1 MALTCVI
8 ALLPGCGGSNMQAKE
23 FFTPEMVQLLS
34 LIQKGKKNEA
44 ADYIQ
49 AHSLDLNTHGDKDIT
64 PLLWLVIQQ
73 EDKIA
78 TKLALELGADPNF
91 ERANGEN
98 AVTMIAGSNDPE
110 LLIMMLDAGGDPNS
124 LDRNGMPALFEA
136 ISQESWADIN
146 TLIKY
151 GADVNL
157 TNKSGLNAA
166 LYAPDIAKYEYSWFF
181 IQQGADPLIHDATG
195 GDLAWSVHD
204 DLTRGIVKPE
214 NRNYPWLMKIK
225 EHLIGLG
232 VTFPPP
238 SPREVRAKR
247 NAEEDK
253 AKADK

>member
-1 MALTCVI
+1 
-8 ALLPGCGGSNMQAKE
+8 MQAKE

-49 AHSLDLNTHGDKDIT
+49 AHSLDLNVQGEGGIT
-64 PLLWLVIQQ
+64 PLVWLAGLQL
-73 EDKIA
+73 DKPAI
-78 TKLALELGADPNF
+78 KLAFTLGADPNF
-91 ERANGEN
+91 KDGFGDN
-98 AVTMIAGSNDPE
+98 ALVNVTGANDPE

-136 ISQESWADIN
+136 IRQGSWADIN

-151 GADVNL
+151 GADINL
-157 TNKSGLNAA
+157 KDKLGLNAA
-166 LYAPDIAKYEYSWFF
+166 LYPTYIMKYEYSWFF
-181 IQQGADPLIHDATG
+181 VQQGADPLGYASTG
-195 GDLAWSVHD
+195 ADLAWIVHD
-204 DLTRGIVKPE
+204 NLTRGIVDPE

-238 SPREVRAKR
+238 TPAEMRAKH